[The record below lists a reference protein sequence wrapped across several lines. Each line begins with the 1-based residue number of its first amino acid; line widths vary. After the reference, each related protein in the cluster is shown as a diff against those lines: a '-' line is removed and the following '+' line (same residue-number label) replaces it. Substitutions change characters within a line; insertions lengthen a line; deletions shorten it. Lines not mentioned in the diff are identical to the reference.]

1 MEFRLPEITANKGNI
16 MTAKSKKVAV
26 KKGVP
31 KKSIASRA
39 EAKASEVEVVA
50 EVPDLMT
57 AEVVKQLAQVE
68 AAIGLFERVTEV
80 TLAENIKGWAAQAAD
95 YSKQAVHAGAS
106 ALVYAWGCG
115 KLLNEAKGKLG
126 HGAFGKWRKQHVESA
141 GISERTS
148 IRYMK
153 LAESCPDVRGLLQW
167 APTLRQAYVG
177 CGVLPPPP
185 ERDKDEAEDNLSEE
199 EKKQKEKEEHG
210 KEVLRKKEVL
220 LTSVSELQQKLRQ
233 GMSIKGDLGQGE
245 LRQLKLARTE
255 IVKFFDQLLG
265 NKS

>member
-1 MEFRLPEITANKGNI
+1 MPEIAFNNGKI
-16 MTAKSKKVAV
+16 MTAKSKKRAV

-31 KKSIASRA
+31 RKSIASLA
-39 EAKASEVEVVA
+39 EAKASGAEVVT

-68 AAIGLFERVTEV
+68 TAIGRFDRMTEEG
-80 TLAENIKGWAAQAAD
+80 LAENIKGWAAHAAD
-95 YSKQAVHAGAS
+95 YSRQAVHAGAS

-126 HGAFGKWRKQHVESA
+126 HGAFGKWRKQHVDSE

-148 IRYMK
+148 TRYMN
-153 LAESCPDVRGLLQW
+153 LAKSCPDVRGLLQW

-185 ERDKDEAEDNLSEE
+185 EQDKDEADDNLSEE
-199 EKKQKEKEEHG
+199 EKTRKEKEEHE

-220 LTSVSELQQKLRQ
+220 LSSVSALQQKLRQ
-233 GMSIKGDLGQGE
+233 GMSIKGNLGPGE
-245 LRQLKLARTE
+245 LRQLKLARNE

-265 NKS
+265 SKS